1 MRQSKLEQ
9 YSFFCPVHL
18 MFPPPSFFMIFIVE
32 TWDLIYEV
40 LLAICNFN
48 VEIEKNLTE
57 LSYCSV
63 LGLRCERHNKDGQE
77 SRSYF
82 QSFLLKKE
90 LESNLTNN
98 KAR

>member
-1 MRQSKLEQ
+1 
-9 YSFFCPVHL
+9 
-18 MFPPPSFFMIFIVE
+18 MIFIVE
-32 TWDLIYEV
+32 IWDLIYEV

-63 LGLRCERHNKDGQE
+63 LGLWCERDNKDGQE